1 MKKFLALVCMIT
13 CLLGLTACGSEEAYS
28 DYQQQKIDYA
38 KDLAENDYLSMLIA
52 YSEDEA
58 IASLAENT
66 AAELEYLMQANYGM
80 NIDGKALISAV
91 NSFNSGLEVI
101 GEVTGTGKVTAKVD
115 DKEIII
121 EVEVNGVKK
130 DAIAQIIVSNDM
142 FMKLESAAL
151 NPTASMGELMQKA
164 ALNTLI
170 GMGTVF
176 VVLILIS
183 LIIACFNFIPKIQA
197 NMAAKKAAKAAAV
210 DTTGVD
216 NAVAQIVEAEDTAS
230 AATLTD
236 DLELV
241 AVIAAAIAASEG
253 AASADGFV
261 VRSIRRRAF

>member
-1 MKKFLALVCMIT
+1 MKKFIALVCMIT

-28 DYQQQKIDYA
+28 DYQQQKVDYA
-38 KDLAENDYLSMLIA
+38 KTLAEGDYLSMLIA

-58 IASLAENT
+58 IESLSENT
-66 AAELEYLMQANYGM
+66 AAELEYLMLNNYGL
-80 NIDGKALISAV
+80 NINGKALISAV
-91 NSFNSGLEVI
+91 TSFNSALETI
-101 GEVTGTGKVTAKVD
+101 GEITGTGDVTAKVD

-121 EVEVNGVKK
+121 EIEVTGVKK

-151 NPTASMGELMQKA
+151 NPTASFGEGMQKA

-183 LIIACFNFIPKIQA
+183 GIISAFSLIPKIQA
-197 NMAAKKAAKAAAV
+197 KMAKKKVAKPAAV
-210 DTTGVD
+210 ETPGVD
-216 NAVAQIVEAEDTAS
+216 KAVAQIVEQEAVTAN
-230 AATLTD
+230 LTD

-253 AASADGFV
+253 AVSTDGFV